1 VSLIASINTYGS
13 TLFNP
18 LHPPGTLENNL
29 SPESYKGRVDPEIT
43 AIAAAKQNA
52 ERARIASARAA
63 LAPVET
69 ILGIDEFEVCDIESR
84 IQYGANNSG
93 RRRFGYESP
102 SFPVLPYW
110 ITRWYLDAR
119 E

>member
-1 VSLIASINTYGS
+1 MSSTAGSHADCS

-29 SPESYKGRVDPEIT
+29 SPDSYKGRVDPEIT

-69 ILGIDEFEVCDIESR
+69 ILGIDEFEVCHHPI
-84 IQYGANNSG
+84 SG
-93 RRRFGYESP
+93 
-102 SFPVLPYW
+102 
-110 ITRWYLDAR
+110 
-119 E
+119 

>member
-1 VSLIASINTYGS
+1 MLGQMSRKFYRRRHADDS

-29 SPESYKGRVDPEIT
+29 SPDSYKGRVDPEIT

-69 ILGIDEFEVCDIESR
+69 ILGIDEFEVCHLPI
-84 IQYGANNSG
+84 SG
-93 RRRFGYESP
+93 
-102 SFPVLPYW
+102 
-110 ITRWYLDAR
+110 
-119 E
+119 

>member
-1 VSLIASINTYGS
+1 M
-13 TLFNP
+13 
-18 LHPPGTLENNL
+18 HPPGTLENNL
-29 SPESYKGRVDPEIT
+29 APDRYKGRVDPEIT

-69 ILGIDEFEVCDIESR
+69 ILGIDEFEVCHLPPRVEDSAD
-84 IQYGANNSG
+84 GLG
-93 RRRFGYESP
+93 CCRFSYESP
-102 SFPVLPYW
+102 SFPLLPYW
-110 ITRWYLDAR
+110 ITRWDIDER